1 LISLGEIRAALDGS
15 WLLLRN
21 RPEGMA
27 FFDQSIQGFWRSFA
41 VIFLLVPAF
50 LVSGLAEK
58 QFYFSE
64 NLYHPDAFPN
74 DSFWFAQAVG
84 LGIDW
89 LALPVLLAV
98 VAVPIGISNRYV
110 PFIVARNWTSL
121 LASIP
126 YLVTYLLFLLGVI
139 SPGITVLLSLTCL
152 VVVIWYRYLVARIA
166 LQTTVS
172 LTIAIVVLDVLLT
185 LVIAQLVGQ
194 MWGG

>member
-1 LISLGEIRAALDGS
+1 MGEIRAALDGS

-27 FFDQSIQGFWRSFA
+27 FFDQSIQGFWRSFQ

-58 QFYFSE
+58 RFYFSE

-74 DSFWFAQAVG
+74 DAFWFAQTVG

-89 LALPVLLAV
+89 LALPLLLAV

-110 PFIVARNWTSL
+110 PFIVVRNWTSL
-121 LASIP
+121 LASVP
-126 YLVTYLLFLLGVI
+126 YLITYLLFLLGVI
-139 SPGITVLLSLTCL
+139 SAGIAVLLSLTCL
-152 VVVIWYRYLVARIA
+152 LVVIWYRFLVARIA
-166 LQTTVS
+166 LQAPIGLSIGV
-172 LTIAIVVLDVLLT
+172 VVLDVLLT
-185 LVIAQLVGQ
+185 LVISQLVGL
-194 MWGG
+194 MWGT